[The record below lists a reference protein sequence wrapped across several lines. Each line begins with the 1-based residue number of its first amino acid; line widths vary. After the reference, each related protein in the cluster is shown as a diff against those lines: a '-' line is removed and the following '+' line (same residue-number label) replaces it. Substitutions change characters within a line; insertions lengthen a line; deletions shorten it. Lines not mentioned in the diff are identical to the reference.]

1 MRRQG
6 QHAQS
11 EQKPTISVG
20 TRARVGALVAV
31 PLGLGLG
38 TYAALSVP
46 EQQSL
51 GLWIAY
57 LLGGLFAFGTF
68 GAFVGAMSIP
78 RRGDD

>member
-1 MRRQG
+1 MAQQG
-6 QHAQS
+6 KHAQ
-11 EQKPTISVG
+11 EQQKTTISAK
-20 TRARVGALVAV
+20 TRAQVGALFGAL
-31 PLGLGLG
+31 LGLGMG

-57 LLGGLFAFGTF
+57 LLGGLFAFATF